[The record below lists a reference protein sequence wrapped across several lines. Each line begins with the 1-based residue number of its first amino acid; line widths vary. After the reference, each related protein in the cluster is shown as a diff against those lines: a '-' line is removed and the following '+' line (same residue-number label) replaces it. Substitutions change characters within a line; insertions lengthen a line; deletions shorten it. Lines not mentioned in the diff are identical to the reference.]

1 MTPALRLSFSLVLSL
16 LVWLP
21 TIPSALA
28 NAEDPARIA
37 VRYLIALLVSRV
49 GVGIVFRIVNA
60 YHVEPEPQPEPEAEL
75 DEAVQFDAYGRRRE
89 DFAEEPTAE
98 DLLDEALEDAA
109 DQQTAMVN

>member
-1 MTPALRLSFSLVLSL
+1 MTPALRLALSLVVSL

-28 NAEDPARIA
+28 HSEDPARIA
-37 VRYLIALLVSRV
+37 LRYLVALLVARI
-49 GVGIVFRIVNA
+49 GVGIVFRIINA
-60 YHVEPEPQPEPEAEL
+60 YHVEPEPELEDPE
-75 DEAVQFDAYGRRRE
+75 QFDAYRRRR
-89 DFAEEPTAE
+89 DDVAEPTAE